1 MHFLECYAL
10 NCGLKIDKPFI
21 KEQECEVPDGDYITF
36 HGAKDFQSKSY
47 DYWQEVV
54 DTIKATYPDLK
65 VVQIGAA
72 KDNPLYEN
80 TIDYNQIASSGNS
93 IDFGDLSEDLGF
105 LNNGVCSNGHGGL
118 G

>member
-80 TIDYNQIASSGNS
+80 TMFFRSFGPKKSDRSGLDR
-93 IDFGDLSEDLGF
+93 IGPDRF
-105 LNNGVCSNGHGGL
+105 
-118 G
+118 